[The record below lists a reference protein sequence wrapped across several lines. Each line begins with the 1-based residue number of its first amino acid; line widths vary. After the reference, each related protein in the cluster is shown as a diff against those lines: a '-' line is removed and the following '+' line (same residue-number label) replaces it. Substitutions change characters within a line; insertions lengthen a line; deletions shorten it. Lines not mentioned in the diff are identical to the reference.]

1 MTKKSRLIDLVRE
14 ILQLAVL
21 VFEFL
26 NQLLE
31 LVSKVVNYASPL
43 PEFRV
48 FIHKKGQACL
58 CPK

>member
-1 MTKKSRLIDLVRE
+1 MTKKSHLIDLVRK

-31 LVSKVVNYASPL
+31 LVNKVVNYAGAL
-43 PEFRV
+43 PEFRIFV
-48 FIHKKGQACL
+48 YQKRQARL
-58 CPK
+58 CPE